1 MATDYAIVG
10 PPTIDLRTFQAVLT
24 AAHSPMAGSA
34 PAVYAAILSHGVD
47 PAVVLAIAQ
56 HESGFGKAGIAVGR
70 NNPFGSRYYPSTAA
84 FGAINRGGWAAF
96 PNYAAA
102 ASYTAALLASHSGNK
117 YGGTARTFPVW
128 YAPSSDGNNPKRYGL
143 AVVNAINRWRG
154 QAIVAGATGS
164 SSHKAT
170 GKAAKGATAAVGRL
184 TAPQGGVGGVAI
196 VTLALAGLLLLLL
209 IVKR

>member
-10 PPTIDLRTFQAVLT
+10 PPTIDLHTFQAILT
-24 AAHSPMAGSA
+24 AAHSPMAGEA
-34 PAVYAAILSHGVD
+34 PAIYAAIRSHGVD
-47 PAVVLAIAQ
+47 PAVILAIAQ

-70 NNPFGSRYYPSTAA
+70 NNPFGSRYYPSTGA

-102 ASYTAALLASHSGNK
+102 ASYTSALLASHSGSK
-117 YGGTARTFPVW
+117 VGGTARTFPVW
-128 YAPSSDGNNPKRYGL
+128 YAPASDGNKPASYGL

-154 QAIVAGATGS
+154 QAAVASSSGPSLPKVAPKVAKAATG
-164 SSHKAT
+164 HP
-170 GKAAKGATAAVGRL
+170 AA
-184 TAPQGGVGGVAI
+184 PGGLIAGVSGTAI
-196 VTLALAGLLLLLL
+196 VTLALAGLLLTLL